1 MELNEIIPVVE
12 KKAEQIADQEIVKYN
27 KDYPEINL
35 TDDARIAVKQRAISQ
50 LTLQLSKFR
59 FKSEIDLEDQFDKWF
74 ESTEQD
80 DLHRA
85 CRHCLEDETRKIRES
100 NGQNLSSLDQYL
112 KKHLGDIHTVE

>member
-27 KDYPEINL
+27 NDFPEVNL
-35 TDDARIAVKQRAISQ
+35 TDDARNAVKQRAISQ

-59 FKSEIDLEDQFDKWF
+59 FKSDTDLEEQFDKWF
-74 ESTEQD
+74 ETTEQD

-85 CRHCLEDETRKIRES
+85 CRHCLEDEARKIRES
-100 NGQNLSSLDQYL
+100 NGHNLSSLDQYL
-112 KKHLGDIHTVE
+112 KKHLGDVHTVE